1 MSPAMP
7 PAMRCYSA
15 VGEGARAG
23 RCAGTLRRAY
33 PTREFLLGPSVLGHR
48 LDSDYLQTLSVA
60 IFVTSAA
67 ALVDCRHYGGG
78 LPTYCMF
85 SIQCNHSTLLVGP
98 QNGLRPQLS
107 TSIWVGRPNSRLHL

>member
-48 LDSDYLQTLSVA
+48 LDSDYLQT
-60 IFVTSAA
+60 FVCFVYHVYVVVCSYI
-67 ALVDCRHYGGG
+67 RHE
-78 LPTYCMF
+78 CC
-85 SIQCNHSTLLVGP
+85 SISRLSTL
-98 QNGLRPQLS
+98 R
-107 TSIWVGRPNSRLHL
+107 RRLAYILHVFDSM